1 MAKYQDVY
9 LQIASKIVSGELPGG
24 YKLPSVATLAAQH
37 KISYMTAHK
46 VCELLC
52 RNRLAESKARQG
64 FFVRTILKD
73 NVKFTSQL
81 QVGKVGLLLSMDSPI
96 YSDFYNKLVLRLF
109 NAGHAPVALGC
120 SWMMENLS
128 HEEAA
133 EQLKN
138 YAGAGVE
145 ILIIRGDGSFPYKA
159 LYETRKLF
167 RKIIFVMY
175 YSGEMV
181 FEDADKVLFDMHQA
195 GFLATSYLLEN
206 NFDKFVFMTQEPAT
220 EEMCRKHG
228 VSRKLFDLDMLDGVE
243 EACRKHDL
251 DFYRHGVIIAANM
264 PYNVRGSEVKKRIY
278 DAIEKGCN
286 GFICMND
293 TRAHEI
299 YAAAAEL
306 GLTINKDI
314 GVVGNFNTSLG
325 ETLTPRFSS
334 VDLNINMLVEG
345 VISAL
350 TCEQSS
356 APMYI
361 PPKLIK
367 RH

>member
-1 MAKYQDVY
+1 MSKYQEIY
-9 LQIASKIVSGELPGG
+9 LQIASRIVNGELQPGE
-24 YKLPSVATLAAQH
+24 KLPSVAALASMH
-37 KISYMTAHK
+37 DISYMTAHK

-73 NVKFTSQL
+73 NVKFTSKL
-81 QVGKVGLLLSMDSPI
+81 QVGKVGLLLSLDDPI

-128 HEEAA
+128 HAEAV

-206 NFDKFVFMTQEPAT
+206 NFDKFAFLTQAPAS
-220 EEMCRKHG
+220 EEMRRKHG
-228 VSRKLFDLDMLDGVE
+228 VSGKLFDLDMLDGVE
-243 EACRKHDL
+243 DACKEYDI
-251 DFYRHGVIIAANM
+251 DFYRHGVIIAGNL
-264 PYNVRGSEVKKRIY
+264 PCVEHENSIKKRISA
-278 DAIEKGCN
+278 AIEKGCN

-293 TRAHEI
+293 TRAHEV
-299 YAAAAEL
+299 YLAAAEM
-306 GLTINKDI
+306 GVAINKDI
-314 GVVGNFNTSLG
+314 GVVGNFNTSIG
-325 ETLTPRFSS
+325 ESLNPRFSS
-334 VDLNINMLVEG
+334 VDLNVNMLVEG
-345 VISAL
+345 VISSLSAN
-350 TCEQSS
+350 TCT
-356 APMYI
+356 APVYI